1 MEAVRAISAEI
12 VGWGVAGCA
21 ALLALVIALG
31 GVEGQIGEMF
41 SVPGLSVSPR
51 IRIVVVIV
59 ALLVA
64 VAAVPISNA
73 VVDALW

>member
-1 MEAVRAISAEI
+1 VEAVKEISAEI
-12 VGWGVAGCA
+12 AGWGVACCA
-21 ALLALVIALG
+21 GLLALVIALG
-31 GVEGQIGEMF
+31 GVEGQIGELF

-51 IRIVVVIV
+51 VRVVVVIL

-64 VAAVPISNA
+64 VSAVPISNA